1 VTQEAIRDLIAYPI
15 GAGIL
20 IWCAWWMWR
29 LQQVMFLRMEH
40 VVGRLRDDLRDAEK
54 HNDKLE
60 AELSVLRDRM
70 RADRQQCD
78 EQIARLTVQ
87 VVGLRRE
94 LTRYTPPD
102 GTPTVREEPS

>member
-1 VTQEAIRDLIAYPI
+1 MTQEAIRDLIAYPI

-29 LQQVMFLRMEH
+29 LQQVMVLRMEH
-40 VVGRLRDDLRDAEK
+40 VVGRLREDLRDAEN

-70 RADRQQCD
+70 RADCHAYD
-78 EQIARLTVQ
+78 EQIAE
-87 VVGLRRE
+87 LRKTIHE
-94 LTRYTPPD
+94 LRTELARYTPPH
-102 GTPTVREEPS
+102 GTPPID